1 MQADF
6 QSRADEQVAAKDAKL
21 AELQRAVT
29 ELQEEKCA
37 LQAEREKLREDLQ
50 SLQQGTPVERV
61 LENEQCDVNSAEL
74 ERLDLRSEVKQVD
87 TLSNRLKMAEE
98 ELALEK
104 LQHQKRLD
112 AVSMER
118 DKAIRDLSRLKQH
131 LLDKELADS
140 EKMDHDSEQ
149 IQELEA
155 RAATSSAR
163 VLQLEQSLSLALAN
177 QAESNKRSA
186 DELRRAREEV
196 ESLNQKLS
204 NVLLAL
210 DSKDVELANLQ
221 SALGQYYAES
231 EAQERLHGELRS
243 SKEEIARLLDN
254 LRAANRLNE
263 DMRQEKKDVL
273 EKLALAEQ
281 KLLVNHQRT
290 QKLEEDVSRLRHAL
304 EQSLTRLNRMSS
316 DSDYYV
322 DRRIVIKLLVTYFQ
336 RKHSHEVLDLMARML
351 GFSEEDKQRVGLA
364 HDNAGKTGVVR
375 SVLGIPGRFVGGLLG
390 SGVPN
395 TSFVA
400 AENQS
405 FADLWIDFLLKES
418 EERDRRERAELDTKP
433 VSETSGLGHDSMS
446 VQANS
451 NYHDEI
457 FSGRKNIPQLNFHSS
472 VNQKPSDQFPTAPPS
487 PQDGYQN
494 YIATTSTSLQGAENG
509 VVSKNERGDIMGA
522 EFSTVPL
529 TSSSLPSRANFGHGK
544 FASRS

>member
-1 MQADF
+1 MWNTLATFRENLSQIASEVLDTAEELEIGGLQEATSASHDDDESPHTRFKRYSTLMHNKANGQSEEATESVEKILRHHTSGLPLLPKSYSSDLQLKWNHGSSDVDGKLTENRSGISSDFGTRPQDLEYKVATLQEREKDLFSQVSAKEQAYRILKEEQDTVLAELERVKQALSSERLDLSEKNLQLQRQNEALQAAVKECNLLKDEKDRMCVELADLHRREDEEVASRDCTIDQMQADF

-254 LRAANRLNE
+254 LR
-263 DMRQEKKDVL
+263 
-273 EKLALAEQ
+273 
-281 KLLVNHQRT
+281 
-290 QKLEEDVSRLRHAL
+290 VSAC
-304 EQSLTRLNRMSS
+304 
-316 DSDYYV
+316 
-322 DRRIVIKLLVTYFQ
+322 
-336 RKHSHEVLDLMARML
+336 
-351 GFSEEDKQRVGLA
+351 
-364 HDNAGKTGVVR
+364 
-375 SVLGIPGRFVGGLLG
+375 
-390 SGVPN
+390 
-395 TSFVA
+395 
-400 AENQS
+400 
-405 FADLWIDFLLKES
+405 
-418 EERDRRERAELDTKP
+418 
-433 VSETSGLGHDSMS
+433 
-446 VQANS
+446 
-451 NYHDEI
+451 
-457 FSGRKNIPQLNFHSS
+457 
-472 VNQKPSDQFPTAPPS
+472 QF
-487 PQDGYQN
+487 
-494 YIATTSTSLQGAENG
+494 
-509 VVSKNERGDIMGA
+509 
-522 EFSTVPL
+522 
-529 TSSSLPSRANFGHGK
+529 
-544 FASRS
+544 